1 MTYVAACWGLGY
13 AAVWLA
19 VAAYGWHSIQ
29 QHSARDRSEIRPTAG
44 ALLWTG
50 HLLSAVSAVLVW
62 FALWM
67 RAQRGHGWPIVS
79 SADAAGVV
87 ALLLLVIHTLW
98 AFLSAEYRGGILV
111 MLTVLLLE
119 SYTLGQ
125 FPDSLVALPLTN
137 KASLA
142 SEALNLCG
150 ASLLGLAAAA
160 SVTHA
165 LQQCFSQSEP
175 SVGSVEEEAS
185 EVLVRIA
192 LLCLAAS
199 LAIDTW
205 WLQRVG
211 FGGSNDAQQA
221 GIAIAWMIYF
231 VALRLRNSAR
241 WRGWPWASVLAVG
254 FLCTLPIL
262 LDVPWLEARLP
273 V

>member
-1 MTYVAACWGLGY
+1 MTLVAACWGLGY
-13 AAVWLA
+13 AAVCCA

-29 QHSARDRSEIRPTAG
+29 HYRPRDRTGIWPTHR
-44 ALLWTG
+44 ALQWTG
-50 HLLSAVSAVLVW
+50 HILSAVSAILVW
-62 FALWM
+62 LGLWL
-67 RAQRGHGWPIVS
+67 RAQRGHGWPVVT
-79 SADAAGVV
+79 SADAAGIV
-87 ALLLLVIHTLW
+87 ALVLLVIHTLW
-98 AFLSAEYRGGILV
+98 AFLSPHYRSGALV
-111 MLTVLLLE
+111 TLIVLALM
-119 SYTLGQ
+119 SYTLAR
-125 FPDSLVALPLTN
+125 FPNGLVALPLAN

-160 SVTHA
+160 SVTDT
-165 LQQCFSQSEP
+165 LRRCLSQLEP
-175 SVGSVEEEAS
+175 SESDQEQAS
-185 EVLVRIA
+185 EILVRVA
-192 LLCLAAS
+192 LLSLAAS

-211 FGGSNDAQQA
+211 FGGSSDAQQA

-231 VALRLRNSAR
+231 AALRLRNSAR

-262 LDVPWLEARLP
+262 LDVPWLEASLP

>member
-1 MTYVAACWGLGY
+1 MTLFAACWGLGY
-13 AAVWLA
+13 AAVWCAL
-19 VAAYGWHSIQ
+19 AAYGWHSMR
-29 QHSARDRSEIRPTAG
+29 HYRARDRANVWPTAS
-44 ALLWTG
+44 ALQWTG
-50 HLLSAVSAVLVW
+50 HLLSAASAILVW
-62 FALWM
+62 LALWL
-67 RAQRGHGWPIVS
+67 RAQRGHGWPIIS
-79 SADAAGVV
+79 SADAAGIV
-87 ALLLLVIHTLW
+87 ALVLLVIHTLW
-98 AFLSAEYRGGILV
+98 AFLSPEYRSGTLV
-111 MLTVLLLE
+111 TFTVLILM
-119 SYTLGQ
+119 SYTLLN
-125 FPDSLVALPLTN
+125 FPDGLVALPLTN

-160 SVTHA
+160 SVTDT
-165 LQQCFSQSEP
+165 LRRCLSQSEP
-175 SVGSVEEEAS
+175 YENDKEQAS

-211 FGGSNDAQQA
+211 FGGSSDAQQA

>member
-1 MTYVAACWGLGY
+1 MTLYAACWGLGY
-13 AAVWLA
+13 AAIWCA

-29 QHSARDRSEIRPTAG
+29 HYRKRDRSLVWPTAT
-44 ALLWTG
+44 ALQWTG
-50 HLLSAVSAVLVW
+50 HLLSAASTILIW
-62 FALWM
+62 LGLWL

-87 ALLLLVIHTLW
+87 ALILLVIHTLW
-98 AFLSAEYRGGILV
+98 AFLSPKYQSGTLV
-111 MLTVLLLE
+111 TLTVLALM

-125 FPDSLVALPLTN
+125 FPDGLIALPLTN
-137 KASLA
+137 KASLV

-160 SVTHA
+160 SVTDT
-165 LQQCFSQSEP
+165 LRRCLSQSEF
-175 SVGSVEEEAS
+175 SESNLEEQAS

-211 FGGSNDAQQA
+211 FGGSGDAQQA

-231 VALRLRNSAR
+231 VALRLRDSAR
-241 WRGWPWASVLAVG
+241 WRGWPWASVLTVG
-254 FLCTLPIL
+254 FFCILPIL
-262 LDVPWLEARLP
+262 LDVPWLEATLH